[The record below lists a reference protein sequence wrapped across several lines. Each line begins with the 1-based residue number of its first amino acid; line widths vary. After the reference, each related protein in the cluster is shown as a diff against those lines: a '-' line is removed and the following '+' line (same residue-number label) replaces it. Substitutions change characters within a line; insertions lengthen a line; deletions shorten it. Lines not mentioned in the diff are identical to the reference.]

1 MIGLGFGNFQSGA
14 GFVGLLDT
22 YPNAAAAYSVR
33 LLSSTYSGA
42 LVEVRRSSDN
52 AVTDVNPD
60 ANNEISFSSTVSAGG
75 DLSTWIGSDDGFV
88 RTWYDQSGNSKDLI
102 QFTSSNQPKIISS
115 GAFEVIKAKP
125 SILGLDNSLL
135 TVPSSTAYFKFLHDG
150 TKSFVSNVIETPSN
164 VSNLE
169 FIWLTNQTG
178 SSDVGADL
186 WANAGDYRQFT
197 RNGTTSSQRNENT
210 WGATANSHE
219 TLSLIF
225 DAGNA
230 TAADRLIARI
240 NGGLDL
246 ANNTRTFAPST
257 ANSTN
262 DFNLFNYFVPSSN
275 FGFTGKYQ
283 ELIFWDSDQSSN
295 REGIETNQNTYYSI
309 Y

>member
-1 MIGLGFGNFQSGA
+1 MIGLYSANSQSGV
-14 GFVGLLDT
+14 GFTGLLDE
-22 YPNAAAAYSVR
+22 YEGAAAAYSVR
-33 LLSSTYSGA
+33 LLRSAYSGA
-42 LVEVRRSSDN
+42 LVEIRESGGNTVKSFL
-52 AVTDVNPD
+52 PD
-60 ANNEISFSSTVSAGG
+60 SNNELSLSSVAVSDGET
-75 DLSTWIGSDDGFV
+75 LSDFVGVNDGFV
-88 RTWYDQSGNSKDLI
+88 RTWYDQSGNAKDLI

-115 GAFEVIKAKP
+115 GAFEVIGVKP

-150 TKSFVSNVIETPSN
+150 TKSFVSNVIKTPSN
-164 VSNLE
+164 LSNLE

-186 WANAGDYRQFT
+186 LSNAGNYRQFT
-197 RNGTTSSQRNENT
+197 RNGTITQRNENT
-210 WGATANSHE
+210 WVATANSHE

-240 NGGLDL
+240 NGGSDL

-262 DFNLFNYFVPSSN
+262 DLNVFNYFDPTRN

-283 ELIFWDSDQSSN
+283 ELIFWDNDQSSN